1 MPPKKHIRSPQP
13 GNVGERIKPR
23 ESGSGSSDVLAPI
36 FCLRHVAH
44 GWGVD
49 ACEREDQAAFALTLQ
64 RLARLTWQQIRTAP
78 RHGVGTEKIARTALR
93 AGVPATI
100 TDDVDFLVQVLADVA
115 DPEVMGQRVEAVA
128 PGVAQAGR
136 PDLGA
141 DVGAPDEGIVGG
153 DRVRLAVR
161 RVVDVYAEHL
171 AAEER

>member
-64 RLARLTWQQIRTAP
+64 RLARLTWQQIRNAP

-100 TDDVDFLVQVLADVA
+100 TDDVDFLALRFSGKKPMVGFRSN
-115 DPEVMGQRVEAVA
+115 EVFHVVW
-128 PGVAQAGR
+128 
-136 PDLGA
+136 L
-141 DVGAPDEGIVGG
+141 
-153 DRVRLAVR
+153 DRSFSLY
-161 RVVDVYAEHL
+161 DHG
-171 AAEER
+171 